1 MSSFAVPV
9 FGYGPESHISSKG
22 DLFRFGDFSL
32 YTLGGEDNNE
42 IFHNQQISMFLAS
55 VPDSYKYVVQI
66 RMHNNSHDP
75 LNAGFGFYFFE
86 EKPIAYFDKGLNCLV
101 FKYTKFYYASFILQ
115 KNGSYKFSYCNYYAN
130 LERTAFIYSSENE
143 RIYNLIDWDTPNQL
157 WTNCEI
163 LYKTNFEIE
172 VDDGSLIPDFDVDIG
187 NSDKPDIPDYNKVDG
202 YDESIFDKMPI
213 LDFSNCETP
222 LNYIKTFFT
231 WIWDMILWSVQLVK
245 DFFKMLH
252 NINTFITDFIS
263 NFVKQIVNTVKEIAN
278 KFIDTLIERVKDITN
293 AVAEVVLEFLKKWF
307 IPSEEFLNEHYST
320 LDKSLKLKIGDYSSV
335 VEIFKN
341 FFANLS
347 GLRYRS
353 AFASA
358 PIIEGEYKGV
368 TLAIDFSF
376 LDPYI
381 ENIRLFI
388 GGIMCVAQTW
398 WFIRHLPSL
407 IGRVPA
413 ANTKSYE
420 PEKSSDSDSKSNKGG

>member
-1 MSSFAVPV
+1 MSSFVVPV
-9 FGYGPESHISSKG
+9 FAENGESTGTSIQNLSVDLKDVLGPVGILSSV
-22 DLFRFGDFSL
+22 
-32 YTLGGEDNNE
+32 NNTTDYE
-42 IFHNQQISMFLAS
+42 
-55 VPDSYKYVVQI
+55 VPEEYKYMIVT
-66 RMHNNSHDP
+66 RYHNNSGNP
-75 LNAGFGFYFFE
+75 LNGGIGHMYFKSPPKLQFNE
-86 EKPIAYFDKGLNCLV
+86 ASNSYVLDLKPCE
-101 FKYTKFYYASFILQ
+101 FYYASYTL
-115 KNGSYKFSYCNYYAN
+115 KTDGTLKFNYFNYMN
-130 LERTAFIYSSENE
+130 KVGWTVYVCDSTFKFKIKDLISWDDSSD
-143 RIYNLIDWDTPNQL
+143 IDYL
-157 WTNCEI
+157 GYV
-163 LYKTNFEIE
+163 LLFTNFKI
-172 VDDGSLIPDFDVDIG
+172 VYSDITLPDFNIDQEPDT
-187 NSDKPDIPDYNKVDG
+187 DIPDYNKVDG

-222 LNYIKTFFT
+222 LDYIKTFFT
-231 WIWDMILWSVQLVK
+231 WVWDMILWSVQLVK

-252 NINTFITDFIS
+252 NINTFITNFIS

-320 LDKSLKLKIGDYSSV
+320 LDKTLKGKIGDYSSV
-335 VEIFKN
+335 VEIFNN

-347 GLRYRS
+347 GSRYRS